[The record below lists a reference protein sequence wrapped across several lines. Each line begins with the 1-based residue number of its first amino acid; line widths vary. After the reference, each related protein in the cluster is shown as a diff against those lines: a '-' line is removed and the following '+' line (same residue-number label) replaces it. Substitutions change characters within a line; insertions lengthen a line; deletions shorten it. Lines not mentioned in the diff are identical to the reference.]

1 MDSEDDDDDDET
13 IVMTGSARKH
23 SSFANPEQQGNDVMR
38 RHSSLHDKENDQP
51 DDDIEGT

>member
-38 RHSSLHDKENDQP
+38 RHSTLHDKENDQP
-51 DDDIEGT
+51 DDEIEGT